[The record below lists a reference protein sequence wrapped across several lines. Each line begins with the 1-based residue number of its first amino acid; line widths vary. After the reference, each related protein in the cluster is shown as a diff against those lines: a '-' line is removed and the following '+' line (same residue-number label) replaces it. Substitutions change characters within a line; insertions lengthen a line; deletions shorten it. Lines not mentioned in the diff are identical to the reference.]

1 MNELKLRQV
10 CLILLAFIPV
20 TKIFTL
26 PATLSHYAHEDLLLS
41 ALIPFALDF
50 LVLGAVWYAS
60 RRAGCDFPAY
70 IRRTLGNTGAKIYFF
85 LYFVYFFLKAYL
97 PIEEQKDFVE
107 LTLYET
113 DPTIFLFFPFFFIST
128 YLAVKPLRTL
138 GRAADILTGVT
149 ILSFGILLFLAV
161 GQTDVAA
168 LLPVG
173 AQGKN
178 IFTATY
184 YGLSWFGDGVYFL
197 FLLGTFRTE
206 KKGLLKIML
215 SYAGVAL
222 LTLLFL
228 AVFYGSF
235 SSLADRQEFALN
247 EMSKYSAVILA
258 VGRFDYIAI
267 FLFLGVG
274 VFSIALPLYFS
285 TYALRQVF
293 PFKQSPLPAIIVNV
307 GMLAFTLLSKYD
319 YVLIRD
325 TLLSWNGVLVIV
337 FSYVIPIATAFF
349 KKDKTLPLKEKT
361 A

>member
-1 MNELKLRQV
+1 
-10 CLILLAFIPV
+10 
-20 TKIFTL
+20 
-26 PATLSHYAHEDLLLS
+26 
-41 ALIPFALDF
+41 
-50 LVLGAVWYAS
+50 
-60 RRAGCDFPAY
+60 
-70 IRRTLGNTGAKIYFF
+70 
-85 LYFVYFFLKAYL
+85 
-97 PIEEQKDFVE
+97 
-107 LTLYET
+107 
-113 DPTIFLFFPFFFIST
+113 
-128 YLAVKPLRTL
+128 
-138 GRAADILTGVT
+138 
-149 ILSFGILLFLAV
+149 
-161 GQTDVAA
+161 
-168 LLPVG
+168 
-173 AQGKN
+173 
-178 IFTATY
+178 
-184 YGLSWFGDGVYFL
+184 
-197 FLLGTFRTE
+197 
-206 KKGLLKIML
+206 ML
-215 SYAGVAL
+215 SYAGVAI
-222 LTLLFL
+222 LTILFL

-235 SSLADRQEFALN
+235 SSIADRQEFALN

>member
-1 MNELKLRQV
+1 MEM
-10 CLILLAFIPV
+10 
-20 TKIFTL
+20 
-26 PATLSHYAHEDLLLS
+26 
-41 ALIPFALDF
+41 
-50 LVLGAVWYAS
+50 
-60 RRAGCDFPAY
+60 
-70 IRRTLGNTGAKIYFF
+70 
-85 LYFVYFFLKAYL
+85 
-97 PIEEQKDFVE
+97 
-107 LTLYET
+107 
-113 DPTIFLFFPFFFIST
+113 
-128 YLAVKPLRTL
+128 

-149 ILSFGILLFLAV
+149 ILSFAILLFLAV

-235 SSLADRQEFALN
+235 SSIADRQEFALN